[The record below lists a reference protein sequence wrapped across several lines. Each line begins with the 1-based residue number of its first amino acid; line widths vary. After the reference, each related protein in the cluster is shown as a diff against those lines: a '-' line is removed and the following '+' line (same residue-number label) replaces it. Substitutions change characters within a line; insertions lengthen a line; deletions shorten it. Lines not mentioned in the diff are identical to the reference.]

1 MNALAHLVVLAL
13 AAQQEAPA
21 PSPAPAPLRLLDG
34 VAVQAGED
42 LVTLSEYQRQAK
54 RMAELQPA
62 QSRAEEE
69 RQRLQLLSEML
80 VMRLEEQN
88 GKDLGLDPAQIGRM
102 RKGILAEEREKAGR
116 EAYLAKLKADGKDAL
131 AEDSDR
137 ERAILRYLWE
147 QAALGNAY
155 AAKRATQDG
164 YVRPG
169 ERREIFAQN
178 IGRLAPI
185 TVQLRRL
192 VVATEHAGSPEVA
205 LQRCDEARTRVEAG
219 EDLAQIVDELGDAD
233 RDSRGLTPYVAPG
246 DFTDPALIQ
255 FTQKAE
261 LGELLILPLI
271 NPRTRQPAPEV
282 GYQLVELHDR
292 RIPDPPEFE
301 AREIQSK
308 LNEVFADQREKAVL
322 GRAREKLRR
331 ESYSWVSPLLTPP
344 PPPSTP
350 APAKAETGP

>member
-1 MNALAHLVVLAL
+1 MIALVHVLVHVVVLAQ
-13 AAQQEAPA
+13 AAPQETPA
-21 PSPAPAPLRLLDG
+21 PTPAVARLLDG

-42 LVTLSEYQRQAK
+42 VVTLSEYERLSK
-54 RMAELQPA
+54 RYAEMQPP
-62 QSRAEEE
+62 QNRAEEE
-69 RQRLQLLSEML
+69 QQRLKVLRELWVL
-80 VMRLEEQN
+80 RLEEQN

-116 EAYLAKLKADGKDAL
+116 EAYLAKLKAEGKDAL

-178 IGRLAPI
+178 KSRLAPT

-192 VVATEHAGSPEVA
+192 IIASEHAGSPELA
-205 LQRCDEARTRVEAG
+205 RQRCEEARARAETG
-219 EDLAQIVDELGDAD
+219 EDLAQIVEELGDAE
-233 RDSRGLTPYVAPG
+233 RDSRGLTSYVMPR
-246 DFTDPALIQ
+246 DFTDPALAQ
-255 FTQKAE
+255 FAE
-261 LGELLILPLI
+261 QAEVGALEILPLI
-271 NPRTRQPAPEV
+271 NPRTRQPTPEV

-292 RIPDPPEFE
+292 RVPPPPEFE
-301 AREIQSK
+301 AREIQVK
-308 LNEVFADQREKAVL
+308 LNEVFAEQRERAML

-331 ESYSWVSPLLTPP
+331 ASYSWVSPLLTPA
-344 PPPSTP
+344 SAP